1 MYYQMKIITH
11 WALAFITAALLVF
24 AHYNDSSVV
33 QTIRLKQFDLLQQ
46 TDTPVTSTDIV
57 VVEIDE
63 QTIAEYGQWP
73 WKRDVLAYFVWR
85 LREAG
90 AGIIVLPMLFSEEDR
105 LGGDVALAEAL
116 VENGVVISQLG
127 STQINRNAVPRG
139 VAKIGDPL
147 PYLFEWPG
155 MLGPIPILGDNAD
168 GVGVSNTAP
177 EIDGVVRR
185 VPLIMRVGTETYPS
199 LAVEVIRLATGAPSY
214 QIKAGAGGVEKIRI
228 PGYPIVK
235 TDPNGQIWLRWN
247 KQFETLSALDLV
259 DFGKLEMVT
268 GKTVII
274 GITADGIGG
283 LISSPTG
290 AQYNYIPAAVTLQTM
305 MDGDQIQRPF
315 WANLTEIGASAILT
329 ILLVLL
335 ARFAPYYIVGG
346 AIVVFVGGLGYGAL
360 WAWQTHLYLMDAAM
374 PVIAVVIVG
383 LHAVFARFVREFRLK
398 QQIKAQF
405 GTYVNPTVVER
416 LQKDPS
422 LIKLGGEEKVLS
434 CVMTDMRNFTGL
446 GESYGTDVEGFT
458 KTINA
463 YMTCIT
469 APVLKNDGTIIKY
482 IGDASMH
489 IHGAPLDDEHHA
501 RTAVQ
506 TALDMIQ
513 ACEEFND
520 RREKAALNTTDPGP
534 LPPRVGLG
542 AGVNTG
548 KILVGNIGSE
558 KKLGY
563 DCLGDP
569 VSVAARLESQT
580 KSYGVLLIVGPDTV
594 AQTKDDFNWWEL
606 DNIAVKGKTE
616 PLRIYAVHKTTPEHE
631 EFLANYYN
639 GTWDWCLNNYNRCK
653 SAAPKMAAYYEKMIE
668 RMRQGKPDTWD
679 GIYRATSK

>member
-1 MYYQMKIITH
+1 MKVITH
-11 WALAFITAALLVF
+11 WALAFITAALLIF
-24 AHYNDSSVV
+24 AHYDDSTVV

-46 TDTPVTSTDIV
+46 TDTPIPSQDIAV
-57 VVEIDE
+57 LELDE
-63 QTIAEYGQWP
+63 ATIEKYGQWP
-73 WKRDVLAYFVWR
+73 WKRTVLADIVVK

-90 AGIIVLPMLFSEEDR
+90 AGIIVLPMVFSEADR
-105 LGGDVALAEAL
+105 LGGDMPFIETIAG
-116 VENGVVISQLG
+116 NGVVIAQVG
-127 STQINRNAVPRG
+127 STQVNRNAVPRG

-155 MLGPIPILGDNAD
+155 MLGPIPLLGENAD
-168 GVGVSNTAP
+168 GVGVANTAP
-177 EIDGVVRR
+177 EVDGVVRR
-185 VPLIMRVGTETYPS
+185 VPLIMRVGDETYPS

-214 QIKAGAGGVEKIRI
+214 QIKAGSGGVEKIRI
-228 PGYPIVK
+228 PGYPIVN
-235 TDPNGQIWLRWN
+235 TDPNAQIWLRWN
-247 KQFETLSALDLV
+247 KQFSTVSAASDDWSSV
-259 DFGKLEMVT
+259 E
-268 GKTVII
+268 GKTVIV
-274 GITADGIGG
+274 GITASGIGSM
-283 LISSPTG
+283 IASPTG
-290 AQYNYIPAAVTLQTM
+290 PQYGYIPAAVTLQTM
-305 MDGDQIQRPF
+305 IDGDQIQRPF
-315 WANLTEIGASAILT
+315 WANLAELGATAILT
-329 ILLVLL
+329 FLLVIL

-346 AIVVFVGGLGYGAL
+346 AIVIFVGGLGYGAL
-360 WAWQTHLYLMDAAM
+360 YAWQNYLYLMDAAM
-374 PVIAVVIVG
+374 PAIAVVLVG

-416 LQKDPS
+416 LQKNPE

-520 RREKAALNTTDPGP
+520 RRERAALDTTDPGP

-594 AQTKDDFNWWEL
+594 AQTKDDFDWFEL
-606 DNIAVKGKTE
+606 DNIAVKGKE
-616 PLRIYAVHKTTPEHE
+616 KPLRIFAVHKSGKQHKT
-631 EFLANYYN
+631 FLKNYYEGN
-639 GTWDWCLNNYNRCK
+639 WDHAIKLADHC
-653 SAAPKMAAYYEKMIE
+653 SAVHPKMSAYYMKMKE
-668 RMRQGKPDTWD
+668 RMRLGKPVEWD

>member
-1 MYYQMKIITH
+1 MKIITH
-11 WALAFITAALLVF
+11 WALAFVTAALLIF
-24 AHYNDSSVV
+24 AHYDDSSVV
-33 QTIRLKQFDLLQQ
+33 QTVRLKQFDLLQQ
-46 TDTPVTSTDIV
+46 TDTPVPSQDIAV
-57 VVEIDE
+57 LEIDE
-63 QTIAEYGQWP
+63 ATIAKYGQWP
-73 WKRDVLAYFVWR
+73 WKRTVLSEIIFK

-90 AGIIVLPMLFSEEDR
+90 AGIIVLPMVFSEEDR
-105 LGGDVALAEAL
+105 LGGDQRL
-116 VENGVVISQLG
+116 VDTIVGNGVVIAQVG
-127 STQINRNAVPRG
+127 STQVNRNAVPRG

-155 MLGPIPILGDNAD
+155 MLGPIPLLGFNAD
-168 GVGVSNTAP
+168 GVGVVNTAP

-185 VPLIMRVGTETYPS
+185 VPLIMRVGDETYPS
-199 LAVEVIRLATGAPSY
+199 LAVEVIRVATNAPSY

-228 PGYPIVK
+228 PGYPIVN
-235 TDPNGQIWLRWN
+235 TDPNAQIWLRWN
-247 KQFETLSALDLV
+247 KQFDTVSVASEDWSV
-259 DFGKLEMVT
+259 VE
-268 GKTVII
+268 GKTVIV

-283 LISSPTG
+283 LIASPTG

-305 MDGDQIQRPF
+305 IDGDQIQRPF
-315 WANLTEIGASAILT
+315 WANLAEIGATAILT
-329 ILLVLL
+329 ILLVVL

-360 WAWQTHLYLMDAAM
+360 YAWQNYLYLMDAAM
-374 PVIAVVIVG
+374 PAVAVVLVG

-416 LQKDPS
+416 LQKNPE

-513 ACEEFND
+513 ACEEFNK
-520 RREKAALNTTDPGP
+520 RREQEAQNTVDPGP
-534 LPPRVGLG
+534 MPPRVGLG

-594 AQTKDDFNWWEL
+594 AQTKNDFDWWEL
-606 DNIAVKGKTE
+606 DNIAVKGKE
-616 PLRIYAVHKTTPEHE
+616 KPLRIYAVHKTTSEHE

-639 GTWDWCLNNYNRCK
+639 GTWDWCLNNYSRCK
-653 SAAPKMAAYYEKMIE
+653 SAAPKMAGYYEKMIE
-668 RMRQGKPDTWD
+668 RMRQGKPEDWD

>member
-1 MYYQMKIITH
+1 MKIITH
-11 WALAFITAALLVF
+11 WALAFVTAALLIF
-24 AHYNDSSVV
+24 AHYNNSDIV

-46 TDTPVTSTDIV
+46 TDEPHTSPDIAIL
-57 VVEIDE
+57 ELDE
-63 QTIAEYGQWP
+63 ATIEQYGQWP
-73 WKRDVLAYFVWR
+73 WKRTVLADIVIK

-90 AGIIVLPMLFSEEDR
+90 AGIIVLPMVFSEEDR
-105 LGGDVALAEAL
+105 LGGDMPFIETIAG
-116 VENGVVISQLG
+116 NGVVIAQAG
-127 STQINRNAVPRG
+127 STQVNRNAVPRG

-155 MLGPIPILGDNAD
+155 MLGPIPLLGENAD
-168 GVGVSNTAP
+168 GVGVVNTAP

-185 VPLIMRVGTETYPS
+185 VPLIMRVGSETYPS

-228 PGYPIVK
+228 PGYPIVN
-235 TDPNGQIWLRWN
+235 TDPNAQIWLRWN
-247 KQFETLSALDLV
+247 KQFERISAASNDWSSV
-259 DFGKLEMVT
+259 Q
-268 GKTVII
+268 GKTVIV
-274 GITADGIGG
+274 GMTASGIGSM
-283 LISSPTG
+283 IASPTG
-290 AQYNYIPAAVTLQTM
+290 PQYGYIPVAVTLQTM
-305 MDGDQIQRPF
+305 IDGDQIERPF
-315 WANLTEIGASAILT
+315 WAFLAELGATAILT
-329 ILLVLL
+329 FLLVIL

-360 WAWQTHLYLMDAAM
+360 YAWQNYLYLIDAAM
-374 PVIAVVIVG
+374 PAIAVVIVG
-383 LHAVFARFVREFRLK
+383 LHAVFARFVKEFNLK

-416 LQKDPS
+416 LQKNPE

-458 KTINA
+458 RTINA

-501 RTAVQ
+501 RNAVQ
-506 TALDMIQ
+506 TALDMIK
-513 ACEEFND
+513 ACEEFNN
-520 RREKAALNTTDPGP
+520 RREQAALDTEDPGP
-534 LPPRVGLG
+534 LPTRVGLG

-594 AQTKDDFNWWEL
+594 AQTKDDFDWWEL
-606 DNIAVKGKTE
+606 DNIAVKGKQK
-616 PLRIYAVHKTTPEHE
+616 PLRIYTVHKQTPEHVT
-631 EFLANYYN
+631 FLKNYYAGN
-639 GTWDWCLNNYNRCK
+639 WDVCLRDYRTYQR
-653 SAAPKMAAYYEKMIE
+653 AAPKMAAYYDKMIE
-668 RMRQGKPDTWD
+668 RLTQGKPADWD

>member
-1 MYYQMKIITH
+1 M
-11 WALAFITAALLVF
+11 LARF
-24 AHYNDSSVV
+24 
-33 QTIRLKQFDLLQQ
+33 
-46 TDTPVTSTDIV
+46 
-57 VVEIDE
+57 
-63 QTIAEYGQWP
+63 
-73 WKRDVLAYFVWR
+73 
-85 LREAG
+85 
-90 AGIIVLPMLFSEEDR
+90 LF
-105 LGGDVALAEAL
+105 
-116 VENGVVISQLG
+116 
-127 STQINRNAVPRG
+127 
-139 VAKIGDPL
+139 
-147 PYLFEWPG
+147 F
-155 MLGPIPILGDNAD
+155 
-168 GVGVSNTAP
+168 
-177 EIDGVVRR
+177 
-185 VPLIMRVGTETYPS
+185 
-199 LAVEVIRLATGAPSY
+199 
-214 QIKAGAGGVEKIRI
+214 
-228 PGYPIVK
+228 
-235 TDPNGQIWLRWN
+235 
-247 KQFETLSALDLV
+247 
-259 DFGKLEMVT
+259 
-268 GKTVII
+268 
-274 GITADGIGG
+274 
-283 LISSPTG
+283 G

-305 MDGDQIQRPF
+305 IDGDQIQRPF
-315 WANLTEIGASAILT
+315 WANLAEISATAILT

-335 ARFAPYYIVGG
+335 ARFTPYYIVGG

-360 WAWQTHLYLMDAAM
+360 YAWQNYLYLMDAAM
-374 PVIAVVIVG
+374 PAVAVILVG
-383 LHAVFARFVREFRLK
+383 LHAVFSRFVREFQLK

-520 RREKAALNTTDPGP
+520 RRERAALDTTDPGP

-594 AQTKDDFNWWEL
+594 ALTKNDFDWWEL
-606 DNIAVKGKTE
+606 DNIAVKGKE
-616 PLRIYAVHKTTPEHE
+616 KPLRIYAVHKQTPEHRT
-631 EFLANYYN
+631 FLKNYYAGN
-639 GTWDWCLNNYNRCK
+639 WDVCIRDYRTYQR
-653 SAAPKMAAYYEKMIE
+653 AAPKMAAYYDKMIE
-668 RMRQGKPDTWD
+668 RLTQGKPTDWD

>member
-1 MYYQMKIITH
+1 MKIITH
-11 WALAFITAALLVF
+11 WALAFVTAALLIF
-24 AHYNDSSVV
+24 AHYNDSGVV
-33 QTIRLKQFDLLQQ
+33 QTVRLKQFDLLQQ
-46 TDTPVTSTDIV
+46 TDQPVPSQDIAV
-57 VVEIDE
+57 LEIDE
-63 QTIAEYGQWP
+63 ATIAKYGQWP
-73 WKRDVLAYFVWR
+73 WKRTVLSEIIFK

-90 AGIIVLPMLFSEEDR
+90 AGIIVLPMVFSEEDR
-105 LGGDVALAEAL
+105 LGGDQRL
-116 VENGVVISQLG
+116 VDTIVGNGVVIAQVG
-127 STQINRNAVPRG
+127 STQVNRNAVPRG

-155 MLGPIPILGDNAD
+155 MLGPIPLLGANAD
-168 GVGVSNTAP
+168 GVGVVNTAP

-185 VPLIMRVGTETYPS
+185 VPLIMRVGEETYPS
-199 LAVEVIRLATGAPSY
+199 LAVEVIRVATNAPSY

-228 PGYPIVK
+228 PGYPIVN
-235 TDPNGQIWLRWN
+235 TDPNAQIWLRWN
-247 KQFETLSALDLV
+247 KQFDTVSAASKDWSAV
-259 DFGKLEMVT
+259 E
-268 GKTVII
+268 GKTVIV

-283 LISSPTG
+283 LIASPTG

-305 MDGDQIQRPF
+305 IDGDQIQRPF
-315 WANLTEIGASAILT
+315 WANLSELGASAFLT

-360 WAWQTHLYLMDAAM
+360 YAWQNYLYLMDAAM
-374 PVIAVVIVG
+374 PAIAVVLVG

-416 LQKDPS
+416 LQKNPE

-458 KTINA
+458 RTINA

-513 ACEEFND
+513 ACEEFNE
-520 RREKAALNTTDPGP
+520 RREQEAQNTEDPGP

-594 AQTKDDFNWWEL
+594 AQTKKDFDWWEL
-606 DNIAVKGKTE
+606 DNIAVKGKE
-616 PLRIYAVHKTTPEHE
+616 KPLRIYAVHKQTPDHRT
-631 EFLANYYN
+631 FLKNYYEGN
-639 GTWDWCLNNYNRCK
+639 WDVCIRDYRTYQR
-653 SAAPKMAAYYEKMIE
+653 AAPKMAEYYDKMIE
-668 RMRQGKPDTWD
+668 RLLKGKPQDWD

>member
-1 MYYQMKIITH
+1 MKIITH
-11 WALAFITAALLVF
+11 WALAFVTAALLIFV
-24 AHYNDSSVV
+24 HYDDSDVV
-33 QTIRLKQFDLLQQ
+33 QTVRLKQFDLLQQ

-73 WKRDVLAYFVWR
+73 WKRDVLANFVWR

-105 LGGDVALAEAL
+105 LGGDVAVAEAL
-116 VENGVVISQLG
+116 VENSVVISQLG
-127 STQINRNAVPRG
+127 STEINRNAVRRG

-185 VPLIMRVGTETYPS
+185 VPLIMRVGEETYPS

-228 PGYPIVK
+228 PGYPIVN

-247 KQFETLSALDLV
+247 KQFSTVSAASDDWSSV
-259 DFGKLEMVT
+259 E
-268 GKTVII
+268 GKTVIV
-274 GITADGIGG
+274 GITASGIGSM
-283 LISSPTG
+283 IASPTG
-290 AQYNYIPAAVTLQTM
+290 PQYGYIPAAVTLQTM
-305 MDGDQIQRPF
+305 IDGDQIQRPF
-315 WANLTEIGASAILT
+315 WANLAELGATAILT
-329 ILLVLL
+329 FLLVIL

-360 WAWQTHLYLMDAAM
+360 YAWQNYLYLMDAAM
-374 PVIAVVIVG
+374 PGIAVVIVG
-383 LHAVFARFVREFRLK
+383 LHAVFARFVSEFFQK
-398 QQIKAQF
+398 QQIKKQF
-405 GTYVNPTVVER
+405 GTYVNPTVVEQ

-422 LIKLGGEEKVLS
+422 LIKLGGEEKILT

-446 GESYGTDVEGFT
+446 GESYGADVQGFT
-458 KTINA
+458 SVMNE
-463 YMTCIT
+463 YMTAI
-469 APVLKNDGTIIKY
+469 ANPVLDNDGTLIKF

-489 IHGAPLDDEHHA
+489 IHGAPIDNSNHA
-501 RTAVQ
+501 YDAVK
-506 TALDMIQ
+506 TVKAMLKAVED
-513 ACEEFND
+513 FNFKLKL
-520 RREKAALNTTDPGP
+520 EGK
-534 LPPRVGLG
+534 PPVGMG

-548 KILVGNIGSE
+548 KILVGNIGSDR
-558 KKLGY
+558 KMGY

-580 KSYGVLLIVGPDTV
+580 KSYGVLVIVGPDTV
-594 AQTKDDFNWWEL
+594 AATKDKYDYFEL
-606 DNIAVKGKTE
+606 DNIAVKGKE
-616 PLRIYAVHKTTPEHE
+616 LPLRIYTLHKSSKAHQTFLKNYYAGNWSAAIKQADHCMAVHPRMKE
-631 EFLANYYN
+631 YY
-639 GTWDWCLNNYNRCK
+639 
-653 SAAPKMAAYYEKMIE
+653 AKMVE
-668 RMRQGKPDTWD
+668 RMQQGKPSNWD